1 MPPTRW
7 VDSDGSGSI
16 SVVEFTRAVSHG
28 PKCHLR
34 DKPGAVMKLFA
45 ALDEDGSGELE
56 EDEVRHG
63 WLLAVPC
70 TIRVTNVCVCVV
82 RQFVDA
88 VTARLQDEI
97 VRDWVRAMVA
107 MMGMGMSIPAATDA
121 GGDAE
126 AQAVALLHQ
135 RQASAK

>member
-1 MPPTRW
+1 M
-7 VDSDGSGSI
+7 
-16 SVVEFTRAVSHG
+16 
-28 PKCHLR
+28 
-34 DKPGAVMKLFA
+34 
-45 ALDEDGSGELE
+45 
-56 EDEVRHG
+56 
-63 WLLAVPC
+63 
-70 TIRVTNVCVCVV
+70 CVV
-82 RQFVDA
+82 CQFVDA

-107 MMGMGMSIPAATDA
+107 MMGMGMSIPDA

>member
-1 MPPTRW
+1 MSVRLWRKLLTPVPPTRW

-63 WLLAVPC
+63 LLAVPC
-70 TIRVTNVCVCVV
+70 SIRVTNVCVWC
-82 RQFVDA
+82 A
-88 VTARLQDEI
+88 SSWTRLQRGYRTRSC
-97 VRDWVRAMVA
+97 VTGSVPWW
-107 MMGMGMSIPAATDA
+107 
-121 GGDAE
+121 
-126 AQAVALLHQ
+126 Q
-135 RQASAK
+135 